1 MGSGTVV
8 ATAGRFAGAAAMVGP
23 DAAAVAMVEPDAAAV
38 AMVEPDA
45 AAVAMVESDA
55 AAVGCSSVGAWEAAL
70 GAGGCSGAVAGVVAA
85 SVFEEFTD
93 PPAGGVVPRVCEIAR
108 LLFPG

>member
-8 ATAGRFAGAAAMVGP
+8 ATAGRFAGAAAMVG
-23 DAAAVAMVEPDAAAV
+23 PDAAAV

-85 SVFEEFTD
+85 SVFENRM
-93 PPAGGVVPRVCEIAR
+93 ACPRPVSALPSE
-108 LLFPG
+108 